1 MAISYN
7 IQFMLT
13 TNSHFDKMRKF
24 VMLLS
29 KTNFRTTEILA
40 FWWILIFL
48 IPESGLRCSHPPCTA
63 DWSSAGE
70 HGATG
75 KPPAS
80 QERLYFVAYLYL
92 CINRE
97 DVNKII
103 RLPKNSRLGHKR
115 REEKKKKRYMIIL
128 GKEVISQEHEVGVW
142 KIWNIYICLR
152 LNCCKKVMYNC
163 YRLKK

>member
-115 REEKKKKRYMIIL
+115 REEKKKKKIHDNIGQGSNLPGTWSRSMKNMKYIYMF
-128 GKEVISQEHEVGVW
+128 
-142 KIWNIYICLR
+142 
-152 LNCCKKVMYNC
+152 KVE
-163 YRLKK
+163 LL